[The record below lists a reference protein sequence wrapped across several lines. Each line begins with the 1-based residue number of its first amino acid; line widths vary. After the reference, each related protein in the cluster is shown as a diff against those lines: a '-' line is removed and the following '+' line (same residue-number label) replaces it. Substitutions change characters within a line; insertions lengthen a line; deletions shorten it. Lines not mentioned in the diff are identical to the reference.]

1 MTEYIYI
8 IQEREFIRLNE
19 QTYKIGRTT
28 KTPNNRL
35 MKYPKGSDPIFSLR
49 VDDSKKF
56 ESDII
61 NFFKKK
67 FEQKKEY
74 GTEYFSG
81 NLNDMINTIMKIYNN
96 YVSRKNIFN
105 FDDMKNLKINDI
117 KKWIRIKLGQ
127 NYANPKYVHKWYN
140 EIILSKND
148 YNELNND
155 KKENFRIYHKRFN
168 FDAQKDIE
176 INKDICD
183 IFANDLN
190 TNRIVIY
197 SHKGSIKGYI
207 ISNKN
212 YHKYDYWNMDKIGA
226 DGINRT
232 LKLPYLYEKELSGY
246 GTVDILT
253 HLVEKSLKMI
263 LNNRC
268 KSDYLDYN
276 NCETISTKEYL
287 KVNDEYIS
295 VIFEKKPSEED
306 RTKWYKLFKN
316 TINAVKESYPLDLN
330 EIYVHKFA
338 NLNAYNDKLTSDD
351 YLSFYNEEIKKIIYC
366 RSHVYSLTTIFT
378 EISRED
384 NEMDKWWILR
394 TSIIDDLYEKYGTIP
409 SFNELYIGKN
419 AKIEYYENMNIREL
433 TSRYYCPRSGVVNL
447 L

>member
-1 MTEYIYI
+1 
-8 IQEREFIRLNE
+8 
-19 QTYKIGRTT
+19 
-28 KTPNNRL
+28 
-35 MKYPKGSDPIFSLR
+35 
-49 VDDSKKF
+49 
-56 ESDII
+56 
-61 NFFKKK
+61 
-67 FEQKKEY
+67 
-74 GTEYFSG
+74 
-81 NLNDMINTIMKIYNN
+81 
-96 YVSRKNIFN
+96 
-105 FDDMKNLKINDI
+105 
-117 KKWIRIKLGQ
+117 
-127 NYANPKYVHKWYN
+127 
-140 EIILSKND
+140 
-148 YNELNND
+148 
-155 KKENFRIYHKRFN
+155 
-168 FDAQKDIE
+168 
-176 INKDICD
+176 
-183 IFANDLN
+183 
-190 TNRIVIY
+190 
-197 SHKGSIKGYI
+197 
-207 ISNKN
+207 
-212 YHKYDYWNMDKIGA
+212 
-226 DGINRT
+226 
-232 LKLPYLYEKELSGY
+232 
-246 GTVDILT
+246 
-253 HLVEKSLKMI
+253 VEKSLKMI